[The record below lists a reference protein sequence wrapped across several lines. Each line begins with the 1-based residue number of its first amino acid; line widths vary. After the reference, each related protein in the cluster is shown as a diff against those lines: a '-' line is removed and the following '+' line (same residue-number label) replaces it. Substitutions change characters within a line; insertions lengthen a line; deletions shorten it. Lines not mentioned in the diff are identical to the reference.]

1 MTVDLPRIR
10 TALYLPASNARA
22 IAKARTLPADMLILD
37 LEDAVRHEDKIIA
50 REGAVAAVSEGF
62 GDRPVAIRIN
72 GIATQWHE
80 DDVAA
85 VRGSKATLAVLPK
98 TESARDAARIAS
110 ALGKPL
116 MAMIETPRALFAA
129 AEIASAPG
137 VVGLI
142 AGTNDI
148 ASELK
153 LPADAGR
160 EGLTLAL
167 QMIVLAARAAGA
179 VALDGVYNRL
189 DDPEGLWRE
198 ARSGRAMGFD
208 GKTLIHPG
216 QIEPANRAFAPS
228 EAEIEFARA
237 LLEAATG
244 GAERFRGRMIEA
256 MHVEAARRL
265 IGQIEA

>member
-1 MTVDLPRIR
+1 MSVDLPRIR
-10 TALYLPASNARA
+10 TALYLPASNPRA

-37 LEDAVRHEDKIIA
+37 LEDAVKPEDKIVA
-50 REGAVAAVSEGF
+50 REGAVAGVDEGF
-62 GDRPVAIRIN
+62 GGRPVAIRIN
-72 GIATQWHE
+72 GVATRWHE
-80 DDVAA
+80 SDVAA
-85 VRGSKATLAVLPK
+85 VRGSRATLAVLPK
-98 TESARDAARIAS
+98 VESAHEAASAAS

-116 MAMIETPRALFAA
+116 LAMIETPRAVFAA
-129 AEIASAPG
+129 VEIAAAPN

-160 EGLTLAL
+160 EGLSLAL

-179 VALDGVYNRL
+179 LALDGVYNRL

-208 GKTLIHPG
+208 GKTLIHPS
-216 QIEPANRAFAPS
+216 QIEPANRAFAPT

-265 IGQIEA
+265 IDQIEA